1 MSESKTGNGMKA
13 RAVLEL
19 SFHEGMVWLDGEPGS
34 LASVPY
40 VKRHPLGRWIAPA
53 YRYANILS
61 FCADHQ
67 ITFTDTAARFI
78 VATDILHQEPL
89 DPFEFQKEA
98 ISEWEKAGRRGLI
111 ILPTGAGKSF
121 LTRLLIAQI
130 AIEDAG
136 CSALIIVPT
145 RVLLYQWANQLR
157 SAFDREIGVVGDD
170 TFDPRPITL
179 TTYASA
185 RIHMSHLG
193 NLWKLVVFDEVH
205 RKLGKGSS
213 SQAARSCLAPFR
225 LGLTATPAKQEIE
238 SLTEM
243 IGPPVYER
251 TTEEMIEQEVLSV
264 LERRAVH
271 LFPAE
276 SEVAEFRRLK
286 QPMDRV
292 WLRARSAHRVHE
304 KAWLVRERNYYPDEV
319 ALAQRA
325 MLQAVRYW
333 QSVPSRLIRLGEIL
347 NRHMHDRILVFT
359 ESRQTAFEISRRF
372 LIPAITAD
380 IDAEERLFYLRAFAQ
395 GKCRALVTARALEE
409 GIDLPDANVAV
420 ILAGGRRSKRDPIR
434 YIQRRGRILRKR
446 QGKLALVYEISWS
459 IPQGSLPSDED

>member
-1 MSESKTGNGMKA
+1 MPAGRLVLTFHDGM
-13 RAVLEL
+13 L
-19 SFHEGMVWLDGEPGS
+19 WLDGEPGP
-34 LASVPY
+34 LASEPY

-53 YRYANILS
+53 CTYARILAS
-61 FCADHQ
+61 GAGKGIFPDDQ
-67 ITFTDTAARFI
+67 AARFM
-78 VATDILHQEPL
+78 VTTHLRHQESL

-98 ISEWEKAGRRGLI
+98 IDKWEKAGRRGLV

-121 LTRLLIAQI
+121 MTRLLIAQI

-145 RVLLYQWANQLR
+145 RVLLYQWSSQLR
-157 SAFDREIGVVGDD
+157 SAFDQEIGVVGDD
-170 TFDPRPITL
+170 TFDLRPITL

-193 NLWKLVVFDEVH
+193 NRWKLVVFDEVH

-213 SQAARSCLAPFR
+213 SQAARFCLAPFR
-225 LGLTATPAKQEIE
+225 LGLTATPAKRELE
-238 SLTEM
+238 FLSEV
-243 IGPPVYER
+243 IGPPVYEK

-264 LERRAVH
+264 YETRPVH
-271 LFPAE
+271 LSPTA

-286 QPMDRV
+286 QPMESV
-292 WLRARSAHRVHE
+292 WSRAKNAHRVHD
-304 KAWLVRERNYYPDEV
+304 KAWLVRERSYYPDEV

-325 MLQAVRYW
+325 MLQAIRYW
-333 QSVPSRLIRLGEIL
+333 QSVPSRLARLEKIL
-347 NRHMHDRILVFT
+347 DQHASDRILIFT
-359 ESRQTAFEISRRF
+359 ESRQMAFEISRRF

-380 IDAEERLFYLRAFAQ
+380 IDAEERLFYLRAFTQ

-409 GIDLPDANVAV
+409 GIDLPEANVAV

-446 QGKLALVYEISWS
+446 ARA
-459 IPQGSLPSDED
+459 PSSSPTTSSG